1 MKQHLVVGRARKDP
15 GLRHGAASSLAPA
28 AVALVSGCGG
38 AKPGASL
45 PDSSVTTTPGES
57 SGRPVLAAIGSYETY
72 LGGNIKLNMILRQE
86 GQPNRKMTA
95 DTVTMF
101 PYKGS

>member
-1 MKQHLVVGRARKDP
+1 MVGRARKDP

-57 SGRPVLAAIGSYETY
+57 SGRAVLAAIGSHETY
-72 LGGNIKLNMILRQE
+72 LCGKHHKVEYDIKAGRTTEQKNDSRYCHNVPI
-86 GQPNRKMTA
+86 
-95 DTVTMF
+95 
-101 PYKGS
+101 